1 MKTVVL
7 NIGLNNK
14 DNKEDVT
21 TLYKTIREV
30 SLGFSQ
36 PIDNIKLSDDGGGD
50 WDKERV
56 AVIKMEIQDMG
67 EPYILDV
74 LEYLCTKL
82 SQDAIA
88 YKINGIGFMMFN
100 KEYTG
105 ERFPFKEEYFI
116 NI

>member
-1 MKTVVL
+1 M

-30 SLGFSQ
+30 SLGYSQ
-36 PIDNIKLSDDGGGD
+36 PISNIKLSDDGGGN
-50 WDKERV
+50 WNKERV
-56 AVIKMEIQDMG
+56 AVIQVDVVDMG

-74 LEYLCTKL
+74 LDYLCTKL
-82 SQDAIA
+82 NQDAIA
-88 YKINGIGFMMFN
+88 YKINGIGFMRFN

-105 ERFPFKEEYFI
+105 ERFKFKEEYFI